1 MATKRLWRWRGL
13 SLQGIPCQGTL
24 WQDNRPEALQ
34 ALQRQRIIPLALR
47 RCSVQSALWHPRY
60 SGEIIRQ
67 LAALLQAGLP
77 LAEGLELLAQQQP
90 NAQWQALLQT
100 LAEDLAQGISL
111 SGSLEKWPEAF
122 PPLYL
127 AMIRTGEL
135 TGKLELCCA
144 QLARQQREQLLLTE
158 KVKKALRYPLIIL
171 SLALLVVMGMLCFVL
186 PEFAA
191 IYQTFNTPLPWLTRA
206 VMSVGEGLTRFW
218 PLLAAPGILTAILN
232 RLICQRPGWLLYR
245 QKLLHTLP
253 VFGKIICGQRLS
265 QIFTVLALTQSA
277 GISFLQ
283 GLQSV
288 EETLSCPLW
297 RQRLAQA
304 RALIVQGDPIW
315 QALSRCGGFTPLCL
329 QLIRTG
335 ESAGA
340 LDQMLENLAHHHR
353 EQTHQRADSLA
364 AHLEPLM
371 LVITGSLVGLL
382 VVAMY
387 LPVFHLGDAIGG
399 AGG

>member
-1 MATKRLWRWRGL
+1 MATKRLWRWRGITI
-13 SLQGIPCQGTL
+13 QGVPCQGTF

-34 ALQRQRIIPLALR
+34 TLQRQQIIPLMLR
-47 RCSVQSALWHPRY
+47 RCSVQNSLWHPRY
-60 SGEIIRQ
+60 SSEIIRQ
-67 LAALLQAGLP
+67 LAVLLQAGLP

-90 NAQWQALLQT
+90 NKQWQALLQT
-100 LAEDLAQGISL
+100 QAEDLAQGISL
-111 SGSLEKWPEAF
+111 SASLEKWPDVF

-144 QLARQQREQLLLTE
+144 QLAYQQREQLLLTE
-158 KVKKALRYPLIIL
+158 KVKKALRYPVIIL
-171 SLALLVVMGMLCFVL
+171 FLALLVVMGMLCFVL

-218 PLLAAPGILTAILN
+218 SLLAALGILPAILN
-232 RLICQRPGWLLYR
+232 RLICQRPDWLLYR

-253 VFGKIICGQRLS
+253 VFGKLLCGQRLS

-297 RQRLAQA
+297 RKRLQQVCQH
-304 RALIVQGDPIW
+304 ITHGEPIW
-315 QALSRCGGFTPLCL
+315 QALTNSGGFTPLCI

-335 ESAGA
+335 EASGS
-340 LDQMLENLAHHHR
+340 LDTMLENLARHHS
-353 EQTHQRADSLA
+353 EQTHQQADNLA
-364 AHLEPLM
+364 TLLEPMM
-371 LVITGSLVGLL
+371 LVVTGTIVGVL

-387 LPVFHLGDAIGG
+387 LPIFHLGDAISGMGG
-399 AGG
+399 

>member
-1 MATKRLWRWRGL
+1 MATKRLWRWRGIT
-13 SLQGIPCQGTL
+13 LQGTPCQGTL

-34 ALQRQRIIPLALR
+34 VLQRQRIIPLTLR
-47 RCSVQSALWHPRY
+47 RCSVQNALWHPRY

-144 QLARQQREQLLLTE
+144 ELAQQQREQLLLTE

-218 PLLAAPGILTAILN
+218 PLLAALGILPAILN

-253 VFGKIICGQRLS
+253 VFGKLLCGQRLS

-288 EETLSCPLW
+288 EETLNCPLW
-297 RQRLAQA
+297 RQRLRQVCQQ
-304 RALIVQGDPIW
+304 ITHGDPIW
-315 QALSRCGGFTPLCL
+315 QALADSGGFTPLCL

-335 ESAGA
+335 EASGS
-340 LDQMLENLAHHHR
+340 LDTMLANLARHHR
-353 EQTHQRADSLA
+353 EQTHQQADNLA
-364 AHLEPLM
+364 TLLEPMM
-371 LVITGSLVGLL
+371 LVVTGTIVGVL

-387 LPVFHLGDAIGG
+387 LPIFHLGDAISGMGG
-399 AGG
+399 